1 MIITKFRRPKKVKN
15 MPKTQQHSQQVW
27 EDFWQKEPIDQVYSN
42 SGRIIQQIMATG
54 DLKDKYIVEIGAGS
68 GRDGFKLV
76 DCGAAVILLDY
87 AENSLRIIEQMSR
100 ELNKPVHLV
109 RGDAFHLPFKSNVID
124 VVYHQGLLE
133 HFTNPEDI
141 VAENYRVTKV
151 NGVTLADVPQRYH
164 FYTLVKHVLIWLN
177 KWFAGWETEFSIGE
191 LKTLFRQNG
200 FDIYHIYGDWMRPS
214 FFYRSMREAFKKIGV
229 RLPLYPASIPVLS
242 KIRGTIRRLLNR
254 VYLSFY
260 TFMDIGVIGV
270 KRNASV

>member
-1 MIITKFRRPKKVKN
+1 
-15 MPKTQQHSQQVW
+15 MPKTQQHNQHVW

-54 DLKDKYIVEIGAGS
+54 ELKDKYIVEIGAGS

-76 DCGAAVILLDY
+76 DCGATVILLDY
-87 AENSLRIIEQMSR
+87 AESSLRIIEQISR

-109 RGDAFHLPFKSNVID
+109 RGDAFHLPFKSNAID

-133 HFTNPEDI
+133 HFTNPEAI
-141 VAENYRVTKV
+141 VAENYRVTKA
-151 NGVTLADVPQRYH
+151 GGFTLADVPQRYH
-164 FYTLVKHVLIWLN
+164 LYTLVKHLLIWLN
-177 KWFAGWETEFSIGE
+177 KWFAGWEREFSIHE
-191 LKTLFRQNG
+191 LKNMFRQNG
-200 FDIYHIYGDWMRPS
+200 FDIYHIYGEWMRPS
-214 FFYRSMREAFKKIGV
+214 FCYRSMREVFKKIGV

-242 KIRGTIRRLLNR
+242 QIRSTMRHLLKR

-270 KRNASV
+270 KRDAPV